1 VRSPA
6 AELFTQSGKDNQ
18 SMNARR
24 LALAVTFC
32 FLAAAQAAFAVSS
45 SVVISQVYGGG
56 GASTGS
62 PTYKND
68 YVELFNLSNSSVT
81 LTGYSVQYGSSTG
94 NFTSVYAIPSG
105 TSIPAGGYLFLSVSS
120 PGTAGGNFP
129 VTPDLT
135 TSALNMAAGSGKVAL
150 ANIATTL
157 GCGATATP
165 CSLPDSRIVDLVSYG
180 ASNNAEGGVTAGNG
194 VAFANT
200 QGAVR
205 ASSGCQDTDNN
216 NADFAVVSG
225 PVPRNS
231 SSPHHPCGVVVN
243 NPPVINPP
251 ANPIATVLQNAAP
264 FNVTLSGSDDNN
276 AFTWGASAGSGVQN
290 VVVSG
295 GQGTANVTYTVTLV
309 NNFTGPATF
318 TATLSDGANPTV
330 NQAVNITVNSPATDN
345 PPAIT
350 APANPIATVT
360 KNAAPFNVTLSGT
373 DDHSVYSWSATAGSG
388 ISSVTVSNATTSTA
402 TFNVTLTN
410 NFTGTATFTASL
422 SDGVN
427 GPVTQALN
435 VAVNPPAIP
444 AGTIVISQ
452 FYGGGHNSG
461 STYNNDYIEVFNRTN
476 APVSVEGW
484 AVQAYSFGTNTWAA
498 TPLHGTIQPY
508 SYYLVQEA
516 QGTTA
521 TGGTTPLPTPDAVD
535 TNDVGSTAG
544 RIALTSTSTVLPD
557 ACSTR
562 GDILDFIG
570 YSSSSNNATCAGR
583 TTIPTSLSN
592 TLAGFR
598 TLGGCTFNNNN
609 ADWSVAPPAPRNS
622 ASPINDCTTHPQATQ
637 HVMISQVYGGGGNS
651 GATYAND
658 FVELYNP
665 LDTDVSLD
673 GWSIQYASTTG
684 NGWSGQIQ
692 PLGGTIGSHNYFL
705 IKLASGTTGEGLAVD
720 GANVI
725 GSINMAAGA
734 GKMSLVKRYGA
745 LSGNCPIGDLDLVD
759 FIGYGTGTDCFEG
772 GAPAPT
778 LSNTQSAV
786 RATETDT
793 DQNSV
798 DFTKQTPNPHGGPGG
813 LVPLPPNVT
822 STEPSATNAPYDA
835 TVRIDFGEAVTVAS
849 GWYSINCASTGDHS
863 SDVTVASAFA
873 DKTWLI
879 TPNVSF
885 TPGETCTVTVF
896 HDKVTNADPTAPPDA
911 MHPLNDF
918 TFSFTVATGAA
929 APYPA
934 DVHLTMGNPSNAID
948 DVNVPNNYLMMK
960 PAYALSYNRGKGTP
974 NWVSWHLDASWYG
987 SLARIDTFRADPK
1000 VLPDWYR
1007 VEETDFTSSG
1017 FDRGHMCP
1025 NADRDNQNR
1034 IPINQET
1041 YLMSNMVPQS
1051 PDNNQGPWAN
1061 LEGYLRTLTDAGN
1074 EIYIVSGP
1082 AGVGGTGSNGGVT
1095 TTLANGHVT
1104 VPAYTWKVALVLPG
1118 QTGDDVARVTASTR
1132 VIAVIMPNVQ
1142 GIRTSNSSDW
1152 MTYLTT
1158 VHAVEQLTG
1167 YNFYSNV
1174 PQVIQNA
1181 IEYGVN
1187 GDNPPGT
1194 ADQSVSTTEDN
1205 GTTFNLTVANP
1216 TANALTYNI
1225 VNGPS
1230 HGTLSGSNGSETY
1243 TPAPD
1248 FNGTDT
1254 FTYNVSDGTHT
1265 SNTSTVT
1272 VTISEVN
1279 DAPTAANDATSVNE
1293 DSSVTFAASDLTAN
1307 DAAGPA
1313 NESSQ
1318 TLTVTAV
1325 NATADTH
1332 GTVSLSSGQVTYTPT
1347 PLYSGNAS
1355 FTYQVCDNGT
1365 TAGVTDS
1372 QCAVATVNV
1381 TVNFVNHAPSASIN
1395 APSTG
1400 AEGSSI
1406 TVTGS
1411 ATDVDPSE
1419 SFTFAFS
1426 VTKNG
1431 SAYSTGSASGSGT
1444 PFTFT
1449 PDDNGTYVV
1458 SEVVTDSHGGQG
1470 TASASIN
1477 VTNVNPVISSVTG
1490 PTAALPLTG
1499 ATATIAVSYS
1509 DAGSADTQTATFT
1522 WDDSTTSTASCSA
1535 GNCTASHTF
1544 NAAGV
1549 YHVLVTVTDD
1559 DGGSASGDFQY
1570 VVVYDTGAGF
1580 ATGSGW
1586 IPSTSGKGTFTFS
1599 AKYQKGVLLPQG
1611 TTQFQVTGL
1620 SFTST
1625 SYQWLVVSGNKSQ
1638 FKGVGTIAGMS
1649 GTFGFIAT
1657 ATDGPD
1663 AFRIKIWDTSTN
1675 SVVYDNV
1682 AGASDDIDF
1691 ATPQLLGGGNIQVH

>member
-1 VRSPA
+1 
-6 AELFTQSGKDNQ
+6 
-18 SMNARR
+18 M
-24 LALAVTFC
+24 
-32 FLAAAQAAFAVSS
+32 AAQAVFAAST
-45 SVVISQVYGGG
+45 VVISQVYGGG
-56 GASTGS
+56 GASTGT
-62 PTYKND
+62 PTYKAD
-68 YVELFNLSNSSVT
+68 YVELFNAGASTAT
-81 LTGYSVQYGSSTG
+81 LTGFSVQYGSSTG
-94 NFTSVYAIPSG
+94 NFSSVYAIPSG
-105 TSIPAGGYLFLSVSS
+105 TSIPAGGYLFLSVSTA
-120 PGTAGGNFP
+120 GTAGANFP
-129 VTPDLT
+129 ITPDLT
-135 TSALNMAAGSGKVAL
+135 TTALNMAAGSGKVAL
-150 ANIATTL
+150 ANIATGL
-157 GCGATATP
+157 ACGATATP
-165 CSLPDSRIVDLVSYG
+165 CTLPDSRIVDLVSYG
-180 ASNNAEGGVTAGNG
+180 ASNDAEGGVTAGNG
-194 VAFANT
+194 VALTNA

-205 ASSGCQDTDNN
+205 ASSGCQDTNNN
-216 NADFAVVSG
+216 NADFAIVSN

-231 SSPHHPCGVVVN
+231 SSAAHPCGVVVN
-243 NPPVINPP
+243 NPPSITPP
-251 ANPIATVLQNAAP
+251 ANPITTVFQNAAP
-264 FNVTLSGSDDNN
+264 FNVQLTGTDDNN
-276 AFTWGASAGSGVQN
+276 AFTWSATAGSGVQN

-295 GQGTANVTYTVTLV
+295 GQTTGSVTYTVTLV
-309 NNFTGPATF
+309 ANFTGTATF
-318 TATLSDGANPTV
+318 TATLSDGVNAAV
-330 NQAVNITVNSPATDN
+330 NQAVNITVNPPAVDN
-345 PPAIT
+345 PPSIT

-360 KNAAPFNVTLSGT
+360 KNAAPFNVSLSGT
-373 DDHSVYSWSATAGSG
+373 DDHGVYAWSATAGTG
-388 ISSVTVSNATTSTA
+388 VSSVTVSNANTSTA

-422 SDGVN
+422 TDNVN
-427 GPVTQALN
+427 APVTQAVN
-435 VAVNPPAIP
+435 ITVNPPAIP

-461 STYNNDYIEVFNRTN
+461 STYNNDYIELFNRTN

-484 AVQAYSFGTNTWAA
+484 AVQAYSFGTNTWNA
-498 TPLHGTIQPY
+498 TPIHGTIQPY

-521 TGGTTPLPTPDAVD
+521 TGGTTPLPTPDAID
-535 TNDVGSTAG
+535 TKDVGSTAG
-544 RIALTSTSTVLPD
+544 RIALTSTSVVLPD

-562 GDILDFIG
+562 TDILDFIG

-609 ADWSVAPPAPRNS
+609 ADWAVAPPAPRNS
-622 ASPINDCTTHPQATQ
+622 ASPINDCTNHPQATQ

-684 NGWSGQIQ
+684 NGWAGQIQ
-692 PLGGTIGSHNYFL
+692 PLGGTIYAHNYFL
-705 IKLASGTTGEGLAVD
+705 IKLASGTTGEGLSVD
-720 GANVI
+720 NPNVI
-725 GSINMAAGA
+725 GSINMSGTA

-745 LSGNCPIGDLDLVD
+745 LSGNCPIGDIDLVD

-772 GAPAPT
+772 GAPAPS

-786 RATETDT
+786 RASLTDT

-798 DFTKQTPNPHGGPGG
+798 DFTKQTPNPHSGPGG

-822 STEPSATNAPYDA
+822 STEPAATNAPYDA
-835 TVRIDFGEAVTVAS
+835 TVRVDFGEAVTVAP
-849 GWYSINCASTGDHS
+849 GWYSITCATTGDHS
-863 SDVTVASAFA
+863 SNVTVASAFT

-885 TPGETCTVTVF
+885 TPGETCSVTVF
-896 HDKVTNADPTAPPDA
+896 HDKVTNADVTAPPQA
-911 MHPLNDF
+911 MHPVSDF

-929 APYPA
+929 APYTP

-948 DVNVPNNYLMMK
+948 DVNVPNNYLMVK
-960 PAYALSYNRGKGTP
+960 PTYATSYNRSKGTP

-987 SLARIDTFRADPK
+987 SLARVDTFRADPK
-1000 VLPDWYR
+1000 VPADWYR

-1104 VPAYTWKVALVLPG
+1104 VPAYTWKAALVLPG

-1142 GIRTSNSSDW
+1142 GIRTTNSSDW

-1158 VHAVEQLTG
+1158 VHAIEQLTG
-1167 YNFYSNV
+1167 YNLFSNV

-1181 IEYGVN
+1181 MEYGVN

-1194 ADQSVSTTEDN
+1194 ADQSVSTTEDH

-1216 TANALTYNI
+1216 TATALTYNFI
-1225 VNGPS
+1225 TSPA
-1230 HGTLSGSNGSETY
+1230 HGTLSGSNGTETY

-1254 FTYNVSDGTHT
+1254 FTYNVTDGTHT

-1272 VTISEVN
+1272 VTVSEVN
-1279 DAPTAANDATSVNE
+1279 DAPTAVDDAKSVNE
-1293 DSSVTFAASDLTAN
+1293 DASITFPASDLTSN
-1307 DAAGPA
+1307 DSAGPS

-1318 TLTVTAV
+1318 TLTVSSVTP
-1325 NATADTH
+1325 TADTH

-1347 PLYSGNAS
+1347 PLYFGNAS
-1355 FTYQVCDNGT
+1355 FTYQVCDNGI
-1365 TAGVTDS
+1365 TAGLADP
-1372 QCAVATVNV
+1372 QCTTATVNV
-1381 TVNFVNHAPSASIN
+1381 TVNFVNHPPQVSIT

-1400 AEGSSI
+1400 SEGSAINVS
-1406 TVTGS
+1406 GG
-1411 ATDVDPSE
+1411 ATDVDPNE

-1431 SAYSTGSASGSGT
+1431 SPYASGSGT
-1444 PFTFT
+1444 PFSFT

-1458 SEVVTDSHGGQG
+1458 YEVVTDSHGGQG
-1470 TASASIN
+1470 SASATIN
-1477 VTNVNPVISSVTG
+1477 VSNVDPVISSVTG
-1490 PTAALPLTG
+1490 PTAPLPLTN
-1499 ATATIAVSYS
+1499 ATATIHVSYS
-1509 DAGSADTQTATFT
+1509 DAGSADTQSALFT
-1522 WDDSTTSTASCSA
+1522 WDDNTTSTASCSA
-1535 GNCTASHTF
+1535 GTCTASHTF
-1544 NAAGV
+1544 SSTGV
-1549 YHVLVTVTDD
+1549 YDVTITVTDD
-1559 DGGSASGDFQY
+1559 DGGSATSDFQY
-1570 VVVYDTGAGF
+1570 VVVYDSTAGF
-1580 ATGSGW
+1580 VTGSGW
-1586 IPSTSGKGTFTFS
+1586 ITSPAGAYVANPTLTGKANFGFS
-1599 AKYQKGVLLPQG
+1599 SKYQKGQQHPQG
-1611 TTQFQVTGL
+1611 NTQFQ
-1620 SFTST
+1620 FTAAGFYFVST
-1625 SYQWLVVSGNKSQ
+1625 SYDWLVIAGNKAQ
-1638 FKGVGTIAGMS
+1638 YKGLGTIANTD
-1649 GTFGFIAT
+1649 GTFGFLLT
-1657 ATDGPD
+1657 ATDGDMKGGNATGPD
-1663 AFRIKIWDTSTN
+1663 KFRIKIWNADTGN
-1675 SVVYDNV
+1675 VVYDNV
-1682 AGASDDIDF
+1682 LGTSDDIDS
-1691 ATPQLLGGGNIQVH
+1691 ANPQVLGGGSIQIQSPNSK

>member
-1 VRSPA
+1 
-6 AELFTQSGKDNQ
+6 
-18 SMNARR
+18 MNARR
-24 LALAVTFC
+24 LALAVAFC
-32 FLAAAQAAFAVSS
+32 FLAASQAAFAVSN

-56 GASTGS
+56 GASTGT
-62 PTYKND
+62 PTYKTD
-68 YVELFNLSNSSVT
+68 YVELFNVSGSAVT

-94 NFTSVYAIPSG
+94 NFSSVFAIPSG

-120 PGTAGGNFP
+120 AGTAGSNFP

-135 TSALNMAAGSGKVAL
+135 TTALNMAAGSGKVAL
-150 ANIATTL
+150 ANVASAL

-165 CSLPDSRIVDLVSYG
+165 CSLPDARIVDLVSYG
-180 ASNNAEGGVTAGNG
+180 SSNDAEGGVTAGNG
-194 VAFANT
+194 VALTNA

-216 NADFAVVSG
+216 NADFAIVG
-225 PVPRNS
+225 NPVPRNS
-231 SSPHHPCGVVVN
+231 GSTKHPCGVVVN
-243 NPPVINPP
+243 NPPVINAP
-251 ANPIATVLQNAAP
+251 ANPIATVFQNAAPFSVGLTGTDDNNVFTWGATAGNGVQNVVVSSGQGTGSVAYTVTLVNNFTGTATFTATLSDGVNATVNQTVNITVNSVAVDNPPAITAPADPIATVTENAAP
-264 FNVTLSGSDDNN
+264 FNVTLSGSDDH
-276 AFTWGASAGSGVQN
+276 
-290 VVVSG
+290 
-295 GQGTANVTYTVTLV
+295 
-309 NNFTGPATF
+309 
-318 TATLSDGANPTV
+318 
-330 NQAVNITVNSPATDN
+330 AVYA
-345 PPAIT
+345 
-350 APANPIATVT
+350 
-360 KNAAPFNVTLSGT
+360 
-373 DDHSVYSWSATAGSG
+373 WSATSGTG
-388 ISSVTVSNATTSTA
+388 ISSVTVSNANASTA

-427 GPVTQALN
+427 APVTQAVN
-435 VAVNPPAIP
+435 IAVNPPAIP

-461 STYNNDYIEVFNRTN
+461 STYNNDYIELFNRTN

-484 AVQAYSFGTNTWAA
+484 AVQMYSFGTNAWAA

-508 SYYLVQEA
+508 SYYLIQEA

-521 TGGTTPLPTPDAVD
+521 TGGTTPLPTPDVVD

-544 RIALTSTSTVLPD
+544 RIALTSTAVVLPT

-562 GDILDFIG
+562 ADILDFIG
-570 YSSSSNNATCAGR
+570 YSSSTNNATCAGR

-609 ADWSVAPPAPRNS
+609 ADWAVAPPAPRNS
-622 ASPINDCTTHPQATQ
+622 ASPINDCTNHPQATL

-665 LDTDVSLD
+665 LDTDVPLD

-684 NGWSGQIQ
+684 NGWAGQIQ
-692 PLGGTIGSHNYFL
+692 PLGGTIQAHNYFL
-705 IKLASGTTGEGLAVD
+705 IKLASGTTGEGLSVD

-734 GKMSLVKRYGA
+734 GKMALVKRYGA
-745 LSGNCPIGDLDLVD
+745 LSGNCPVGDLDLVD

-778 LSNTQSAV
+778 LSNTQSAA
-786 RATETDT
+786 RANETDT

-822 STEPSATNAPYDA
+822 STEPAPTNAPYDA
-835 TVRIDFGEAVTVAS
+835 TVRVDFGEAVTVAP
-849 GWYSINCASTGDHS
+849 GWYSITCASSGDHS
-863 SDVTVASAFA
+863 SDVTVASAFS
-873 DKTWLI
+873 DKSWLI

-896 HDKVTNADPTAPPDA
+896 HDKVTNEDVTAPPDA

-918 TFSFTVATGAA
+918 TFSFTVATGAD

-934 DVHLTMGNPSNAID
+934 SVHLTMGNPSNAID

-960 PAYALSYNRGKGTP
+960 PAYAESYNRGKGTP
-974 NWVSWHLDASWYG
+974 NWVSWHLDSSWYG

-1000 VLPDWYR
+1000 VPSDWYR

-1181 IEYGVN
+1181 IENGVN

-1205 GTTFNLTVANP
+1205 ATTFNLTVANP

-1225 VNGPS
+1225 LTSPA

-1248 FNGTDT
+1248 FNGTDS
-1254 FTYNVSDGTHT
+1254 FTYTVSDGTHT

-1272 VTISEVN
+1272 ITISEVN
-1279 DAPTAANDATSVNE
+1279 DAPSAADDAKSVNE
-1293 DSSVTFAASDLTAN
+1293 DSSITFPASDLTTN
-1307 DAAGPA
+1307 DSAGPA
-1313 NESSQ
+1313 NESGQ
-1318 TLTVTAV
+1318 TLTVTSV
-1325 NATADTH
+1325 TPTADTH

-1372 QCAVATVNV
+1372 KCAAATVNV
-1381 TVNFVNHAPSASIN
+1381 TVSFVNHNPVASID

-1400 AEGSSI
+1400 SEGSAIS
-1406 TVTGS
+1406 VSGS
-1411 ATDVDPSE
+1411 ATDVDPGE

-1431 SAYSTGSASGSGT
+1431 SPYASGTGT
-1444 PFTFT
+1444 PFSFT

-1470 TASASIN
+1470 SASATIS
-1477 VTNVNPVISSVTG
+1477 VSNVNPVISAVSG
-1490 PTAALPLTG
+1490 PASALALSS
-1499 ATATIAVSYS
+1499 ATATINVTYS
-1509 DAGSADTQTATFT
+1509 DAGSADTHTAVFT
-1522 WDDSTTSTASCSA
+1522 WGDNTTSNASCS
-1535 GNCTASHTF
+1535 GGTCSASHTF
-1544 NAAGV
+1544 SATGV
-1549 YHVLVTVTDD
+1549 YDVLVTVTDD

-1570 VVVYDTGAGF
+1570 VVVYNPNGGF

-1586 IPSTSGKGTFTFS
+1586 ISQPGGKATFNFS
-1599 AKYQKGVLLPQG
+1599 SKYQKNVLLPQG
-1611 TTQFQVTGL
+1611 STSFQVGGFT
-1620 SFTST
+1620 FTST
-1625 SYQWLVVSGNKSQ
+1625 ASEWLVVSGNKAQ
-1638 FKGVGTIAGMS
+1638 LKGTGTIANMS
-1649 GTFGFIAT
+1649 GTFGFLVT

-1663 AFRIKIWDTSTN
+1663 AFGIKVWNTSTN
-1675 SVVYDNV
+1675 TVVYDS
-1682 AGASDDIDF
+1682 G
-1691 ATPQLLGGGNIQVH
+1691 TPQVLGGGNIQVH

>member
-1 VRSPA
+1 MFA
-6 AELFTQSGKDNQ
+6 ASNI
-18 SMNARR
+18 
-24 LALAVTFC
+24 
-32 FLAAAQAAFAVSS
+32 
-45 SVVISQVYGGG
+45 VISQLYGGG
-56 GASTGS
+56 GNAGA
-62 PTYKND
+62 TYKND
-68 YVELFNLSNSSVT
+68 FIEIFNRGNAAQSLA
-81 LTGYSVQYGSSTG
+81 GWSVQYASSTG
-94 NFTSVYAIPSG
+94 TTWTATNLSG
-105 TSIPAGGYLFLSVSS
+105 TLQPGQYYLIQESAGAGG
-120 PGTAGGNFP
+120 
-129 VTPDLT
+129 T
-135 TSALNMAAGSGKVAL
+135 TSLPAPDATGNIAMSATAGKVAL
-150 ANIATTL
+150 VSSTTPLTGACPAGFVDMVGFGAANCFE
-157 GCGATATP
+157 GTATP
-165 CSLPDSRIVDLVSYG
+165 ALT
-180 ASNNAEGGVTAGNG
+180 NTTAAIRNG
-194 VAFANT
+194 
-200 QGAVR
+200 
-205 ASSGCQDTDNN
+205 SGCTDTDSNS
-216 NADFAVVSG
+216 ADFTVAA
-225 PVPRNS
+225 PAPRNTA
-231 SSPHHPCGVVVN
+231 SPVHPCGVVVN
-243 NPPVINPP
+243 NPPVINAP
-251 ANPIATVLQNAAP
+251 ANPITTVLQNAAP
-264 FNVTLSGSDDNN
+264 FNVTVTGSDDNN
-276 AFTWGASAGSGVQN
+276 VLNWSATAGTGVSS
-290 VVVSG
+290 VVVAG
-295 GQGTANVTYTVTLV
+295 GQGTTSVTYTVTLV
-309 NNFTGPATF
+309 SNYTGTATF
-318 TATLSDGANPTV
+318 TATLSDNVNAAV
-330 NQAVNITVNSPATDN
+330 NQAVNITVNSAATDN
-345 PPAIT
+345 PPAIN

-360 KNAAPFNVTLSGT
+360 ENAAPFNVTLSGT
-373 DDHSVYSWSATAGSG
+373 DDHSVYSWSATAGTG

-427 GPVTQALN
+427 APVTQVVN
-435 VAVNPPAIP
+435 IAVNPPAIP
-444 AGTIVISQ
+444 AGTIVIGQ

-461 STYNNDYIEVFNRTN
+461 STYNNDYIELFNRTN
-476 APVSVEGW
+476 GPVSVEGW
-484 AVQAYSFGTNTWAA
+484 AVQTYSFGTSAWAA

-544 RIALTSTSTVLPD
+544 RIALTSTAVVLPD
-557 ACSTR
+557 ACSAR

-609 ADWSVAPPAPRNS
+609 ADWAVAPPAPRNS
-622 ASPINDCTTHPQATQ
+622 ASPINDCTTHPQAMQ

-665 LDTDVSLD
+665 LDTDVPLD

-692 PLGGTIGSHNYFL
+692 PLGGVIQSHNYFL
-705 IKLASGTTGEGLAVD
+705 IKLASGTTGEGLSVD

-734 GKMSLVKRYGA
+734 GKMALVKRFSG

-786 RATETDT
+786 RANETDT

-822 STEPSATNAPYDA
+822 SFEPSTTNAPYDA

-863 SDVTVASAFA
+863 TDVTVASAFA
-873 DKTWLI
+873 DKSWLI

-885 TPGETCTVTVF
+885 TPGEACTVTVF
-896 HDKVTNADPTAPPDA
+896 HDKVTNEDVTAPPDA

-918 TFSFTVATGAA
+918 TFTFTVATGAA
-929 APYPA
+929 APYPP

-948 DVNVPNNYLMMK
+948 DVTVPNNYLMMK
-960 PAYALSYNRGKGTP
+960 PTYALSYNRGKGTP

-987 SLARIDTFRADPK
+987 SLARVDVFRADPK

-1041 YLMSNMVPQS
+1041 YLMSNMVPQA

-1061 LEGYLRTLTDAGN
+1061 LEAYLRTLTDAGS

-1142 GIRTSNSSDW
+1142 GIRTSNSNDW

-1293 DSSVTFAASDLTAN
+1293 DSSVTFPASDLTSN
-1307 DAAGPA
+1307 DSAGPA
-1313 NESSQ
+1313 NESGQ

-1325 NATADTH
+1325 NSTADTH
-1332 GTVSLSSGQVTYTPT
+1332 GTVTLNNGEVTYTPA
-1347 PLYSGNAS
+1347 PLFFGNAS

-1365 TAGVTDS
+1365 TAGVTDP
-1372 QCAVATVNV
+1372 QCAVATVGV

-1431 SAYSTGSASGSGT
+1431 SPYASGSGT
-1444 PFTFT
+1444 PFAFT

-1477 VTNVNPVISSVTG
+1477 VTNVDPVISAVIG
-1490 PTAALPLTG
+1490 PTSPLPLTG
-1499 ATATIAVSYS
+1499 ATATINVSYS
-1509 DAGSADTQTATFT
+1509 DAGSADTQTAVFT
-1522 WDDSTTSTASCSA
+1522 WDDNTTSNASCSA
-1535 GNCTASHTF
+1535 GTCSATHTF
-1544 NAAGV
+1544 AAAGV

-1559 DGGSASGDFQY
+1559 DGGSASSDFQY
-1570 VVVYDTGAGF
+1570 VVVYDPSAGF
-1580 ATGSGW
+1580 VTGSGW
-1586 IPSTSGKGTFTFS
+1586 INSPAGAYVADPSITGKATFGFNS
-1599 AKYQKGVLLPQG
+1599 KYQKGQQHPQG
-1611 TTQFQVTGL
+1611 NTQFQLAAAGFNFV
-1620 SFTST
+1620 ST
-1625 SYQWLVVSGNKSQ
+1625 SYDWLVIAGNKAQ
-1638 FKGVGTIAGMS
+1638 YKGVGTIANTP
-1649 GTFGFIAT
+1649 GTFAFLLTG
-1657 ATDGPD
+1657 TDGDAKGGNAQGPD
-1663 AFRIKIWDTSTN
+1663 KFRIKIWNTDTGN
-1675 SVVYDNV
+1675 VVYDNV
-1682 AGASDDIDF
+1682 LGGSDDIDS
-1691 ATPQLLGGGNIQVH
+1691 ANPQVLGGGSIQIQTPNSK